1 VIISRRVLFG
11 AVLATLP
18 PPSPTNLAYAGG
30 KLTWPGGSTRAACG
44 WGGITAGKRE
54 GDGASPAG
62 TFALVSAFYRPDRLA
77 MPRTELAITAL
88 RPEMGW
94 VDDPADPNYNRLVTL
109 PYAASHEDLWR
120 DDALYDV
127 IVVIGYNTGPVV
139 PGAGSAIFL
148 HVAQPDFA
156 PTEGC
161 IAIAKPVLL
170 SLLGLLGPGST
181 ITIRGEGTIAP

>member
-18 PPSPTNLAYAGG
+18 TSSPTDLAYAGG
-30 KLTWPGGSTRAACG
+30 RLIWAGGSTRAACG
-44 WGGITAGKRE
+44 KGGVKAEKRE

-62 TFALVSAFYRPDRLA
+62 TFPLTSVLYRRDRLA
-77 MPRTELAITAL
+77 LPETALPIAAL
-88 RPEMGW
+88 RPEDGW

-109 PYAASHEDLWR
+109 PYPASHEDLWR

-127 IVVIGYNTGPVV
+127 IVVIGYNAGPVV

-148 HVAQPDFA
+148 HVAQPDFS

-181 ITIRGEGTIAP
+181 ITIAP

>member
-1 VIISRRVLFG
+1 MILSRRDFLG

-18 PPSPTNLAYAGG
+18 TSSPTNLAYAGG
-30 KLTWPGGSTRAACG
+30 ELTWPGRSTRAACG
-44 WGGITAGKRE
+44 RRGVRNGKRE

-62 TFALVSAFYRPDRLA
+62 RFSLVSVFYRPDRLA
-77 MPRTELAITAL
+77 APETGLPIAAL
-88 RPEMGW
+88 TPDLGW
-94 VDDPADPNYNRLVTL
+94 VDDPHDPNYNRLVGL
-109 PYAASHEDLWR
+109 PYPASHEDLWR

-127 IVVIGYNTGPVV
+127 IVVIGYNTDPVV

-148 HVAQPDFA
+148 HVASPDFS

-161 IAIAKPVLL
+161 IAIAKPALL

-181 ITIRGEGTIAP
+181 ITIAA